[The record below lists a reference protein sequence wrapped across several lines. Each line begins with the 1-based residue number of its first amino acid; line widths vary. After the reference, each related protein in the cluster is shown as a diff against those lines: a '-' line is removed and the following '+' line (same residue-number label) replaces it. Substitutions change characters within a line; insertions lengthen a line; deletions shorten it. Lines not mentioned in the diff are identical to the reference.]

1 MTNREWIPEYV
12 ENASMDSRVR
22 DMGVGWER
30 GIFGDLIG
38 NIIHSDPLCSLLI
51 ERVCKGIE
59 GKIKIYPDPEVDGG
73 PTVVLVGK
81 RVRAELYYSQL
92 FIYTRVLLD
101 GYKGI
106 KRYTRQNSCR
116 SFKPWITDVIRTL

>member
-22 DMGVGWER
+22 EMRVGWER

-38 NIIHSDPLCSLLI
+38 NIIQSDPLCSLLI
-51 ERVCKGIE
+51 GRVCKGIE

-73 PTVVLVGK
+73 PAVVLVGK
-81 RVRAELYYSQL
+81 LVRAELYYSQL
-92 FIYTRVLLD
+92 FIYTRVLYD

-106 KRYTRQNSCR
+106 KRYVRENGCR
-116 SFKPWITDVIRTL
+116 SFKPWITDVIRGL